1 MEEKK
6 QLSNVNLYQEIEVD
20 ELNTNFGKLIWQALL
35 QPVILQLN
43 QISNI
48 ILKGGDRM
56 KGQNKNETKLSV
68 LKFEEVTSE
77 ELNGWGSYALGVAV
91 GAGGSLAVAVAIT

>member
-6 QLSNVNLYQEIEVD
+6 QMSNVNLYQEIEVD

-77 ELNGWGSYALGVAV
+77 ELNGVDLGHTIAFGAGIAV
-91 GAGGSLAVAVAIT
+91 GALIIT